1 MIGFA
6 IVYVLVVYVSIG
18 VGFFDGVY
26 LAAKKSGFPDDPN
39 AASMIAMIVSW
50 PYGIY
55 LLSRQGGENRDD

>member
-6 IVYVLVVYVSIG
+6 IAFVLVIYISIG

-26 LAAKKSGFPDDPN
+26 LAAKKSGFPDEPN
-39 AASMIAMIVSW
+39 AAAILAMIVSW

-55 LLSRQGGENRDD
+55 LLSKKKGVNDD

>member
-6 IVYVLVVYVSIG
+6 IVFALVVYISIG

-55 LLSRQGGENRDD
+55 LLSRKKGENDD